1 MILESLCNVF
11 FGILEMFLRLLPTLE
26 FSVNLSSLE
35 ELLIT
40 FSNIFIGI
48 GYLLPVKALLPV
60 ITLSLLMD
68 SSHIIWAIIIR
79 IKSFI
84 PTMGS

>member
-1 MILESLCNVF
+1 MILESLCNIF